1 MTGSELET
9 RVTGDRQR
17 PAPLYG
23 SGLEPGRIVGR
34 YELLQKLG
42 HGGMATVYLGRA
54 TGTAGF
60 AKRVAIKVIHPHLAT
75 EAEFVEM
82 FLDEARLAAELHHPN
97 VVDTLDLGQDG
108 DNYYTV
114 LELIEGDSLAGL
126 LGALDG
132 EPLPLDVI
140 LTILIDGCGR

>member
-1 MTGSELET
+1 M
-9 RVTGDRQR
+9 
-17 PAPLYG
+17 
-23 SGLEPGRIVGR
+23 
-34 YELLQKLG
+34 
-42 HGGMATVYLGRA
+42 
-54 TGTAGF
+54 
-60 AKRVAIKVIHPHLAT
+60 AIKVIHPHLAT

-114 LELIEGDSLAGL
+114 LEFIEGICWPGCSVP
-126 LGALDG
+126 DG

-140 LTILIDGCGR
+140 